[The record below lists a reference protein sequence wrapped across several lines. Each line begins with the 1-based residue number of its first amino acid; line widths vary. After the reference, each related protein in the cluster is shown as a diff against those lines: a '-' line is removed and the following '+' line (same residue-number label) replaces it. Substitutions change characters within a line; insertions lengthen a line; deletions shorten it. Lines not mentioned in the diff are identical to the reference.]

1 MGTTKDYNTVVE
13 ENRRLKKHI
22 KEVDVKYKTLKIDSS
37 LREME
42 LKDNLRSTNKEFSE
56 YRHNHENE
64 IHDLNQSWKKVVRQT
79 EHDLDEVIQY
89 KDQLLKVAEKTDRTQ
104 KIEIQKYKTI
114 ISDKE
119 SEISELNKYIKCLKE
134 ELAKC
139 NDLIRVLKNDVG
151 MDYETSGTPSSKS
164 KNRKPVCN
172 GRVKS
177 DRKPGG
183 QKGHKGHSRKKY
195 EPTEIIDLTIPEFEN
210 NPRYVRTGVIK
221 KKQRVAFKLETVV
234 TEYHSAEYRDKETG
248 KHIYA
253 PFPSDIQNEVEYD
266 ASIKAL
272 VLLLSNR
279 CNVSTE
285 KVRDFIKEVS
295 KGTLELSDGFINGVT
310 KKFADLSKAEQDEI
324 TRELLK
330 SNVLHV
336 DNTGAKVNGKVENI
350 CVVTN
355 ETHACFTHTESK
367 GHEAAK
373 NSVLPLFRGTL
384 IHDHDVTFY
393 NYGISHQECLVHVL
407 RYLLASEKIE
417 PERIWNHSMRDLL
430 YEMMK
435 YHKCLNGKKGDLKVI
450 QEYVDR
456 YDSILVQAMN
466 DYEKN
471 PPPECYRDGFNLAKR
486 MQKYKESHLLFL
498 FNPDIPYDNNIC
510 ERLARTYKRKQQQV
524 ITFRSGVNLDYICN
538 TISVLETW
546 RLQKRNLFDSA
557 EKVFRRQKYK
567 TTPNDTSNQKVSDKV
582 A

>member
-1 MGTTKDYNTVVE
+1 MNATKDYNTVIE

-22 KEVDVKYKTLKIDSS
+22 KEVDAKYKTLKIDSS

-64 IHDLNQSWKKVVRQT
+64 IHDLNQNWKKVVRQT

-89 KDQLLKVAEKTDRTQ
+89 KDQLLKIAEKTDRTQ

-253 PFPSDIQNEVEYD
+253 PFPDDIQNEVEYD

-285 KVRDFIKEVS
+285 KVRDFIKSLKEHS
-295 KGTLELSDGFINGVT
+295 NYLMG
-310 KKFADLSKAEQDEI
+310 
-324 TRELLK
+324 LLM
-330 SNVLHV
+330 V
-336 DNTGAKVNGKVENI
+336 
-350 CVVTN
+350 
-355 ETHACFTHTESK
+355 
-367 GHEAAK
+367 
-373 NSVLPLFRGTL
+373 
-384 IHDHDVTFY
+384 
-393 NYGISHQECLVHVL
+393 
-407 RYLLASEKIE
+407 
-417 PERIWNHSMRDLL
+417 
-430 YEMMK
+430 
-435 YHKCLNGKKGDLKVI
+435 
-450 QEYVDR
+450 
-456 YDSILVQAMN
+456 
-466 DYEKN
+466 
-471 PPPECYRDGFNLAKR
+471 
-486 MQKYKESHLLFL
+486 
-498 FNPDIPYDNNIC
+498 
-510 ERLARTYKRKQQQV
+510 
-524 ITFRSGVNLDYICN
+524 
-538 TISVLETW
+538 
-546 RLQKRNLFDSA
+546 
-557 EKVFRRQKYK
+557 
-567 TTPNDTSNQKVSDKV
+567 
-582 A
+582 

>member
-42 LKDNLRSTNKEFSE
+42 LKDKLKSTNKEFSE

-234 TEYHSAEYRDKETG
+234 TEYHSAEYPTFKT
-248 KHIYA
+248 KL
-253 PFPSDIQNEVEYD
+253 NMM
-266 ASIKAL
+266 
-272 VLLLSNR
+272 LL
-279 CNVSTE
+279 
-285 KVRDFIKEVS
+285 
-295 KGTLELSDGFINGVT
+295 
-310 KKFADLSKAEQDEI
+310 
-324 TRELLK
+324 
-330 SNVLHV
+330 
-336 DNTGAKVNGKVENI
+336 
-350 CVVTN
+350 
-355 ETHACFTHTESK
+355 
-367 GHEAAK
+367 
-373 NSVLPLFRGTL
+373 
-384 IHDHDVTFY
+384 
-393 NYGISHQECLVHVL
+393 
-407 RYLLASEKIE
+407 
-417 PERIWNHSMRDLL
+417 
-430 YEMMK
+430 
-435 YHKCLNGKKGDLKVI
+435 
-450 QEYVDR
+450 
-456 YDSILVQAMN
+456 
-466 DYEKN
+466 
-471 PPPECYRDGFNLAKR
+471 
-486 MQKYKESHLLFL
+486 
-498 FNPDIPYDNNIC
+498 
-510 ERLARTYKRKQQQV
+510 
-524 ITFRSGVNLDYICN
+524 
-538 TISVLETW
+538 
-546 RLQKRNLFDSA
+546 
-557 EKVFRRQKYK
+557 
-567 TTPNDTSNQKVSDKV
+567 
-582 A
+582 